1 MSVFGDPLLGHPSAD
16 IIKVSLQGFYVT
28 MLDRGRV
35 VDIPV
40 DHCKESTS
48 PIYGDSAAILK
59 GRTDSEIEK
68 CRRAEGIYEAMLE
81 EGRKSDAPKERDKGA
96 TSPEFWC

>member
-1 MSVFGDPLLGHPSAD
+1 MSVFGDPPPSAD

-28 MLDRGRV
+28 MLDGGRV

-40 DHCKESTS
+40 DHCKEESTRS

-81 EGRKSDAPKERDKGA
+81 EGRKTDIPVERDKRA

>member
-1 MSVFGDPLLGHPSAD
+1 
-16 IIKVSLQGFYVT
+16 
-28 MLDRGRV
+28 MLDRGRF

-40 DHCKESTS
+40 EHCKESTS

-81 EGRKSDAPKERDKGA
+81 DGRKKDVPVDRDKRA

>member
-1 MSVFGDPLLGHPSAD
+1 MSVFGDPPPSAD

-28 MLDRGRV
+28 MLDGGRV

-40 DHCKESTS
+40 DHCKESTRS

-81 EGRKSDAPKERDKGA
+81 EGRKTDVPVERDKGA